1 MFGSLFLS
9 EKFFSIA
16 KYINAGFLKK
26 TLSVFSKKLDDN
38 FPNIWSN
45 TPQCIDYD
53 RNIIQRSSW
62 LCTDS
67 EEAYKSC
74 GHPIY
79 DEDSIIYKLNKHG
92 FRVFDTPTNNLK
104 IACFGCSQTF
114 GSALPD
120 DHTWVYKLN
129 EKLGFDR
136 YTCYNYGLQGA
147 SNDTISRLVYSL
159 IQTKKPDAVVCFFP
173 DIFRV
178 EYYNMGKKDGD
189 ILNFWPRVI
198 HVNKAISKAEYNA
211 YTTITNEYNAF
222 FNFIKNFK
230 LIETICKLHNIPFV
244 WYTWSLA
251 VVGLDGNIIT
261 RYLNSDSLIKSDGSL
276 VDLLKDYPECWKDL
290 ARDNIHFGP
299 VFNNLLAEELKKLL
313 LKKL

>member
-26 TLSVFSKKLDDN
+26 TLSVFSKKLNNN

-45 TPQCIDYD
+45 TPDCIDYD
-53 RNIIQRSSW
+53 RTIVSTSNWS
-62 LCTDS
+62 CTDS
-67 EEAYKSC
+67 EEAYRTH
-74 GHPIY
+74 GHKIY
-79 DEDSIIYKLNKHG
+79 DEKSIVYKLNKQE
-92 FRVFDTPTNNLK
+92 FRVYETPTTDQK

-120 DHTWVYKLN
+120 EHTWVYKLN
-129 EKLGFDR
+129 EKLGFDQ

-159 IQTKKPDAVVCFFP
+159 LQTEKPNAVVCFFP

-178 EYYNMGKKDGD
+178 EYFNMGKKDGD
-189 ILNFWPRVI
+189 VLNFWPRVI
-198 HVNKAISKAEYNA
+198 HVNKNISSAEYNA

-230 LIETICKLHNIPFV
+230 LIEALCKLHDIPFV

-251 VVGLDGNIIT
+251 VVGLDGCIIK

-276 VDLLKDYPECWKDL
+276 VDLLKDNPECWKDL

-299 VFNNLLAEELKKLL
+299 VFNNLLAEEFKTLL